1 MLSQVQICTY
11 LLASLHSVGL
21 LAHMESL
28 FLILWEI
35 ALMFATATVPFHIT
49 TDSTTYQFLQKVALI
64 IFAFGTDSCVIYWSA
79 FSSTCP
85 GGSER
90 CLSSFDFGVLGNSL
104 HIAAALWR
112 LMDERSRTSCFHNVL
127 LYTVDL
133 CQRLLIESMFC
144 TLVLNK
150 GNTS

>member
-1 MLSQVQICTY
+1 MFSQAQICKY

-21 LAHMESL
+21 LVHMESL

-35 ALMFATATVPFHIT
+35 ALVFAIATVPFHLT
-49 TDSTTYQFLQKVALI
+49 TNTTAYQFLQNVALI
-64 IFAFGTDSCVIYWSA
+64 IFAFGIDSRVICLSA
-79 FSSTCP
+79 FSTACL

-90 CLSSFDFGVLGNSL
+90 YLSSIDFGVLGNSL
-104 HIAAALWR
+104 HIAASLWPI
-112 LMDERSRTSCFHNVL
+112 MDERSRTFCFHSVL

-144 TLVLNK
+144 TLLLNK